1 MMRLR
6 QRLQWLLRFPLLTSI
21 EMARAERSWAVGR
34 DDLASC
40 NLRSTATVT
49 CFAVVVARHRKL
61 LERLNRAGRRRCSAK
76 RPNGEWL
83 TPHLAAAVALAS
95 DTTRRY

>member
-61 LERLNRAGRRRCSAK
+61 LERLNRAVKEDARLSA
-76 RPNGEWL
+76 RTANGL
-83 TPHLAAAVALAS
+83 HPI
-95 DTTRRY
+95 